1 MPPPSSG
8 TSISVQRTGNDS
20 HVDAPIYTR
29 GRARRSLIDTVTFR
43 VLSQITTALA
53 LIIQV
58 RGMTERDFG
67 VYSLLYTFIPVIG
80 TLLSLGLEQVMQRY
94 KPEYLR
100 EGNKAGAAWLM
111 RTIATGRLAANIL
124 IIIVVLACWNLVAPL
139 FKLTPYRGTFAI
151 FSFLILLQFQSR
163 ILQLALGSHMM
174 HRYSVGSMTM
184 LSAVKLVAY
193 GALYILHKLTLEA
206 AIFAD
211 MLAYACAYASLR
223 VIYNKRC
230 LVPEAR
236 KPYRP
241 EPQERKRLFRY
252 GLYNNF
258 NDAGVFLLY
267 STVDNFF
274 IAAYLDPISV
284 GIYSFYGR
292 LRQMVLNALPAK
304 QFENIIQPMFFSI
317 PADQADRSI
326 PRFFSFLL
334 NMNLLLQWPA
344 LAFAAA
350 YHHEIVQLVFHG
362 KFIDKSWLLPVLM
375 GFATVNV
382 IADPVS
388 LVAQYEEKAHILL
401 LSKLFAAYNI
411 LAMFL
416 LVPLLGIYGAALAGG
431 TAQALKNL
439 FIWWYVRKRAVWT
452 NAGAAL
458 SSSIGLWGAVVG
470 ICYGLKMLFPPH
482 ASLQVAMGLAV
493 FVIAGWLYIRTPALS
508 ASDRDILRSI
518 IPERATRI
526 MQRVGFLPA

>member
-1 MPPPSSG
+1 M
-8 TSISVQRTGNDS
+8 
-20 HVDAPIYTR
+20 DAPIYTG

-94 KPEYLR
+94 QPEYLR
-100 EGNKAGAAWLM
+100 AGNKIGAAWLM
-111 RTIATGRLAANIL
+111 RRIAVGRLATNIL
-124 IIIVVLACWNLVAPL
+124 IIVVVLLCWNLVAPL
-139 FKLTPYRGTFAI
+139 FKLTPYRGTFAV

-174 HRYSVGSMTM
+174 HRYSVGSRTT
-184 LSAVKLVAY
+184 LSMVKLVSY
-193 GALYILHKLTLEA
+193 GVLYLTHRLTLEA

-211 MLAYACAYASLR
+211 MLSYGCAYAMLR
-223 VIYNKRC
+223 VIYNRRC

-236 KPYRP
+236 GRYRP
-241 EPQERKRLFRY
+241 TPDERKRLFRY

-274 IAAYLDPISV
+274 IAAYLDTVSV

-292 LRQMVLNALPAK
+292 LRQMVTNALPAK
-304 QFENIIQPMFFSI
+304 QFENIIQPMFFAI
-317 PADQADRSI
+317 PATQADRSV
-326 PRFFSFLL
+326 PRYFSFLL
-334 NMNLLLQWPA
+334 NMNFLLQWPA
-344 LAFAAA
+344 LAFATA

-362 KFIDKSWLLPVLM
+362 KFIDKSWLMPLLM
-375 GFATVNV
+375 GFATLNV

-388 LVAQYEEKAHILL
+388 LVAQYEEKAHVLL

-416 LVPLLGIYGAALAGG
+416 LVPFLGIYGAAIAGG
-431 TAQALKNL
+431 TAQAMKN
-439 FIWWYVRKRAVWT
+439 FFVWWYVRERAVWT
-452 NAGAAL
+452 NARAAML
-458 SSSIGLWGAVVG
+458 ASIGIWGAVVA
-470 ICYGLKMLFPPH
+470 ICYGLKAVIPLPALF
-482 ASLQVAMGLAV
+482 QVGLGAV
-493 FVIAGWLYIRTPALS
+493 VFIVAGLIYVRSPALS
-508 ASDRDILRSI
+508 ASDREILRTVT
-518 IPERATRI
+518 PTKAARI
-526 MQRVGFLPA
+526 MQRLGFLAA

>member
-1 MPPPSSG
+1 
-8 TSISVQRTGNDS
+8 
-20 HVDAPIYTR
+20 VDAPIYTR

-58 RGMTERDFG
+58 RGMSEHDFG

-94 KPEYLR
+94 QPEYLR
-100 EGNKAGAAWLM
+100 QGNKAGAAWLM
-111 RTIATGRLAANIL
+111 RTIATGRLATNIL
-124 IIIVVLACWNLVAPL
+124 IIIVVLLCWNLVAPL
-139 FKLTPYRGTFAI
+139 FKLTAYRGTFAI

-174 HRYSVGSMTM
+174 HRYSVGSMTT
-184 LSAVKLVAY
+184 LSAVKLVSY
-193 GALYILHKLTLEA
+193 GVLYVLHKLTLEA

-211 MLAYACAYASLR
+211 MLSYACAYVSLR
-223 VIYNKRC
+223 VVYNKRC

-236 KPYRP
+236 QPYRP
-241 EPQERKRLFRY
+241 QPEERKRLFRY

-274 IAAYLDPISV
+274 IAAYLDAVSV

-292 LRQMVLNALPAK
+292 LRQMVLNVLPAK

-317 PADQADRSI
+317 PRDQADRNV

-344 LAFAAA
+344 LAFATV
-350 YHHEIVQLVFHG
+350 YHREIVQLIFHS
-362 KFIDKSWLLPVLM
+362 KFIDNSWLLPVLM

-401 LSKLFAAYNI
+401 LSKVFAAYNI
-411 LAMFL
+411 LAMFV
-416 LVPLLGIYGAALAGG
+416 LVPFFGIYGAAMAGG
-431 TAQALKNL
+431 TAQTMKNL
-439 FIWWYVRKRAVWT
+439 FIWWCVRKRAVWI
-452 NAGAAL
+452 NAGMAL
-458 SSSIGLWGAVVG
+458 LSSIGVWGAVVV
-470 ICYGLKMLFPPH
+470 ICLWLKVLFPVRAP
-482 ASLQVAMGLAV
+482 LQVVMGGIV
-493 FVIAGWLYIRTPALS
+493 FVIAGLIYIRTPALS
-508 ASDRDILRSI
+508 ASDRDILRSVT
-518 IPERATRI
+518 PDKAARI

>member
-1 MPPPSSG
+1 
-8 TSISVQRTGNDS
+8 VQRAGNDN

-43 VLSQITTALA
+43 VLSQIATALA

-58 RGMTERDFG
+58 RGMSEHDFG

-94 KPEYLR
+94 QPEYLR
-100 EGNKAGAAWLM
+100 AGNKAGAAWLM
-111 RTIATGRLAANIL
+111 RTIASGRLAANIL
-124 IIIVVLACWNLVAPL
+124 IIIVVLLCWNLVAPL
-139 FKLTPYRGTFAI
+139 FKLTAYRGTFAV

-174 HRYSVGSMTM
+174 HRYSVGSMAT
-184 LSAVKLVAY
+184 LSAVKLVSYAV
-193 GALYILHKLTLEA
+193 LYVLHKLTLEA

-211 MLAYACAYASLR
+211 MLSYACAYVSLR
-223 VIYNKRC
+223 VVYNKRC

-236 KPYRP
+236 QPYRP
-241 EPQERKRLFRY
+241 QPEERKRLFRY

-274 IAAYLDPISV
+274 IAAYLDTVSV

-317 PADQADRSI
+317 PRDQADRNV

-344 LAFAAA
+344 LAFAIV
-350 YHHEIVQLVFHG
+350 YHHEIVQLIFHS

-382 IADPVS
+382 VADPVS

-411 LAMFL
+411 LAMFV
-416 LVPLLGIYGAALAGG
+416 LVPFFGIYGAALAAG
-431 TAQALKNL
+431 TAQTMKNL
-439 FIWWYVRKRAVWT
+439 FIWWYVRKRAVWI
-452 NAGAAL
+452 NAGMAL
-458 SSSIGLWGAVVG
+458 LSSIGVWGAVVV
-470 ICYGLKMLFPPH
+470 ICLWLKVLFPVSAP
-482 ASLQVAMGLAV
+482 LQVVMGGSV
-493 FVIAGWLYIRTPALS
+493 FVIAGLIYIRTPALS
-508 ASDRDILRSI
+508 ASDRDILRSV
-518 IPERATRI
+518 IPDKAARI

>member
-1 MPPPSSG
+1 M
-8 TSISVQRTGNDS
+8 
-20 HVDAPIYTR
+20 DAPIYTR

-43 VLSQITTALA
+43 VVSQITTAVA

-58 RGMTERDFG
+58 RGMSEHDFG
-67 VYSLLYTFIPVIG
+67 IYSLLYTFIPVIG
-80 TLLSLGLEQVMQRY
+80 TLLSLGLEQVMQRFQ
-94 KPEYLR
+94 PEYLR
-100 EGNKAGAAWLM
+100 AGNKVGAAWLM
-111 RTIATGRLAANIL
+111 RMIASGRLAANIL
-124 IIIVVLACWNLVAPL
+124 IIVIVLLCWNFIAPL
-139 FKLTPYRGTFAI
+139 FKLTPYRGTFAV

-174 HRYSVGSMTM
+174 HRYSVGSMST
-184 LSAVKLVAY
+184 LSMVKLITY
-193 GALYILHKLTLEA
+193 GTLYVLHSLTLEA

-211 MLAYACAYASLR
+211 MLSYACAYMLLR
-223 VIYNKRC
+223 ITYNRYC

-236 KPYRP
+236 GPYRP
-241 EPQERKRLFRY
+241 TPEERKRLFRY

-274 IAAYLDPISV
+274 IAAYLDTVSV

-292 LRQMVLNALPAK
+292 LRQLVLNALPAK

-317 PADQADRSI
+317 PADQAERNI

-344 LAFAAA
+344 LAFATA
-350 YHHEIVQLVFHG
+350 YHHEIVQLVFHS

-375 GFATVNV
+375 GFATLNV
-382 IADPVS
+382 VADPVS
-388 LVAQYEEKAHILL
+388 LVAQYEERAHILL

-416 LVPLLGIYGAALAGG
+416 LVPFLGIYGAALAGG
-431 TAQALKNL
+431 TAQTMKNF
-439 FIWWYVRKRAVWT
+439 FIWWCVRKRASWT
-452 NAGAAL
+452 NARAAL
-458 SSSIGLWGAVVG
+458 LSSIGLWGAVVG
-470 ICYGLKMLFPPH
+470 ICYGLKQLFAVP
-482 ASLQVAMGLAV
+482 ALFQVLMGTVV
-493 FVIAGWLYIRTPALS
+493 FVTAGLIYIRSPALS
-508 ASDRDILRSI
+508 ASDRDILRSVT
-518 IPERATRI
+518 PDKAARL